1 MSTERTH
8 NLDLLVPPVAR
19 TIQERSLIVGM
30 VFGLLSVI
38 GLVIKPSEF
47 FPAYLLGYMEW
58 LGLTMGCAAILML
71 QYLTGGAWGT
81 VARRM
86 LEAGMRTLP
95 LMVVLFVPL
104 VLGAHHLYG
113 WASPG
118 WAGSNQ
124 HLQTLAAGYL
134 NTKGLVWRAVVY
146 FALWGALA
154 YFLSRWSAEQDSPET
169 RESVAG
175 RRLRAL
181 SGPGLVIYAFSMSFA
196 VIDWVMSLDA
206 AWVSTIYPM
215 IFLVGQGLAALCFL
229 VVVEKIL
236 SRYQPMSELLK
247 HKEVHDHG
255 KLILTFVML
264 WAYFSFS
271 QLLIMWAGNLPEEIK
286 WYVRRFSG
294 GWGWCGLF
302 LVLFHFAVPFALLLS
317 RNFKRDVG
325 SLVWLAVWLMFMR
338 AVDLFWF
345 IEPSLQTQLHVTI
358 WHIVVPVAMGA
369 FWLAYYFRNLRGR
382 PLLPVY
388 DPHSREIME
397 AAHE

>member
-1 MSTERTH
+1 
-8 NLDLLVPPVAR
+8 
-19 TIQERSLIVGM
+19 
-30 VFGLLSVI
+30 
-38 GLVIKPSEF
+38 
-47 FPAYLLGYMEW
+47 
-58 LGLTMGCAAILML
+58 
-71 QYLTGGAWGT
+71 
-81 VARRM
+81 
-86 LEAGMRTLP
+86 
-95 LMVVLFVPL
+95 
-104 VLGAHHLYG
+104 
-113 WASPG
+113 
-118 WAGSNQ
+118 
-124 HLQTLAAGYL
+124 
-134 NTKGLVWRAVVY
+134 
-146 FALWGALA
+146 
-154 YFLSRWSAEQDSPET
+154 
-169 RESVAG
+169 
-175 RRLRAL
+175 
-181 SGPGLVIYAFSMSFA
+181 MSFA
-196 VIDWVMSLDA
+196 AIDWVMSLDA

-215 IFLVGQGLAALCFL
+215 IFLVGQSLAALCFL

-236 SRYQPMSELLK
+236 ARYQPMSELLK
-247 HKEVHDHG
+247 PNEVHDHG
-255 KLILTFVML
+255 KLILTFIML

-345 IEPSLQTQLHVTI
+345 IEPSLQAQLHVTI

-388 DPHSREIME
+388 DPQSREVME